1 MSRSPIRV
9 FVRSFVDNFVA
20 ALMMLIGLKR
30 AFHHLHPTPVQ
41 FLTFLLGSLLTSFTF
56 DFISEG
62 WPGELQP
69 VGFAAYLIPPF
80 LWLIV
85 GVFLAQRYG
94 VWRLIL
100 TPAILW
106 LAADIMVG
114 LLQSGIQWAGLSEW
128 FPTVLAKWIPYVYPT
143 LFVWPTAALMF
154 LFGRQLA

>member
-1 MSRSPIRV
+1 MSHRPIGL
-9 FVRSFVDNFVA
+9 FLRSFVDNFIA
-20 ALMMLIGLKR
+20 ALMMLIGMKR
-30 AFHHLHPTPVQ
+30 AFQHLHPTPVQ

-100 TPAILW
+100 TPVILW
-106 LAADIMVG
+106 LTADIMVG
-114 LLQSGIQWAGLSEW
+114 LLQSGIQWA
-128 FPTVLAKWIPYVYPT
+128 A
-143 LFVWPTAALMF
+143 
-154 LFGRQLA
+154 